1 MASCLGDFELYPT
14 ECDKA
19 LEADTSLPYPT
30 LLNTSKHVLT
40 SESSKQNRHNEET
53 VFNEPNLLENMI
65 QIIFAK
71 PDADI
76 LPKKSDFH
84 FANVNYCLDMLELA
98 DSQNEIVDNSQITR
112 TGILH
117 HFLVV
122 ERFQSLVESLDESE
136 QQAIRDMAESLKLL
150 NEDSNE
156 RRAVA
161 NVKNLIALSG
171 KIECVYVITL
181 LLSGKI
187 RKKMGKKLKS
197 IGFLSSKLR
206 TTIVSEIIKDRE
218 QKEEIEL
225 KETRFLKTYY
235 RKQYHQ
241 AKLTLQQQ
249 YLRLINT
256 IADHQSNKYWMLS
269 AEEAREIC
277 GFYKKYG
284 RELNKELETRLKEA
298 DEEIELNSEL
308 KQPILDVNFIKYLVS
323 YHVQHEFQPK
333 VTFWLDR
340 AIEGCI
346 RPHTPHCTEFG
357 LQMLLCENKMI
368 EKILNDLEKVWL
380 EPPDVNLSLQCDII
394 QGHCD
399 LLAEIIRFNC
409 FSYLRVRTWLA
420 NHPSFSLFSLIHR
433 HLVDANMLLRS
444 IILSSNLF
452 FNITAKKQPKVRNL
466 NLWTD
471 KRGQTHDVILSEKA
485 YSQIKRV
492 IQATDVNVLCP
503 SSDYQISKSITDMLV
518 DFRQFSS
525 LFDFL
530 IELIGSLHAKQLTQ
544 ENVSCLNTGIV
555 ILVMVHRNFELLNL
569 IQKIGAKDRKYVT
582 EQKKDNWLFSM
593 PFMLA
598 DTRNTELDKSTYYAK
613 EPVSMVLNM
622 IQLLTFWKHHYYLPL
637 KKSDCNSLV
646 QGTAIGLKEWSFV
659 VEKTVGML
667 WHVAED
673 VDEIS
678 VLLRRLPKYKKILKF
693 SR

>member
-1 MASCLGDFELYPT
+1 M
-14 ECDKA
+14 
-19 LEADTSLPYPT
+19 
-30 LLNTSKHVLT
+30 V
-40 SESSKQNRHNEET
+40 
-53 VFNEPNLLENMI
+53 

-84 FANVNYCLDMLELA
+84 FANVNYCLDMLELGDTFNEPV
-98 DSQNEIVDNSQITR
+98 DSSQVTR
-112 TGILH
+112 SGILH

-150 NEDSNE
+150 NEDSKE

-161 NVKNLIALSG
+161 NVKNLIALTG

-187 RKKMGKKLKS
+187 RKKMGRKLKK
-197 IGFLSSKLR
+197 IGFLSSRLR
-206 TTIVSEIIKDRE
+206 TTIASEIIKDRE
-218 QKEEIEL
+218 EKLETEV
-225 KETRFLKTYY
+225 KETRYLKRYY
-235 RKQYHQ
+235 CKQYHQ

-269 AEEAREIC
+269 AEEVREIC
-277 GFYKKYG
+277 GFYKKYD
-284 RELNKELETRLKEA
+284 REMNQELELRLKEA
-298 DEEIELNSEL
+298 EDEIKKSSEL
-308 KQPILDVNFIKYLVS
+308 KQPTTDVNFIKYLVS

-346 RPHTPHCTEFG
+346 RPHEPHCTEFG
-357 LQMLLCENKMI
+357 LQILLCENKMI

-380 EPPDVNLSLQCDII
+380 EPADVNSSLQCDII

-409 FSYLRVRTWLA
+409 FAYLRVRTWLA

-452 FNITAKKQPKVRNL
+452 FNITAKKQIKIKNL
-466 NLWTD
+466 NAWTD
-471 KRGQTHDVILSEKA
+471 KRGENHDVLLPKNA
-485 YSQIKRV
+485 VSQIKRV
-492 IQATDVNVLCP
+492 IQAAEDKVLCP
-503 SSDYQISKSITDMLV
+503 SSDYQIAKSITDMLV
-518 DFRQFSS
+518 DFRQFPS

-569 IQKIGAKDRKYVT
+569 IQKIGAKDKKYVID
-582 EQKKDNWLFSM
+582 QKKDNWLFSM

-598 DTRNTELDKSTYYAK
+598 DCRNTKLDKSTYYAK
-613 EPVSMVLNM
+613 QPVSMVLNM
-622 IQLLTFWKHHYYLPL
+622 IQLLTFWKSHYYLSL

-646 QGTAIGLKEWSFV
+646 QGTAIGLEEWSYV
-659 VEKTVGML
+659 VEKTIGML
-667 WHVAED
+667 WHVAEN
-673 VDEIS
+673 VEEIS
-678 VLLRRLPKYKKILKF
+678 VVLKRLPTYWYDVHFSNNLKF
-693 SR
+693 EKTRHRQLLLTGKDIELDVDTDSSSDENETEEIMV